1 MFIYGQFICKYG
13 GRSITVAIPVSSLPS
28 TDRHEELEDEVPAGT
43 KVRAQTQKGKE
54 YTISQLMSAL
64 QSAKQSW
71 EQQLTHLQLQR
82 INKLEIPAL
91 Q

>member
-1 MFIYGQFICKYG
+1 MHIYGQFICKYG
-13 GRSITVAIPVSSLPS
+13 GRSITFAIPVSSLPS

-54 YTISQLMSAL
+54 YAISQLTSAL
-64 QSAKQSW
+64 QSTKQSW
-71 EQQLTHLQLQR
+71 EQQLTHLQLQN